1 MSLPN
6 RAVTQHLPLTSV
18 EFEIMLALAD
28 NKRHGYAVMQ
38 EVERRTGGTVTL
50 RPGSMY
56 RAINRM
62 LETGFL
68 EETAERPDEKID
80 DHRRRY
86 YRLTTFGRRVASAEA
101 ERLASAVNSATAKN
115 LLHRKPA

>member
-1 MSLPN
+1 MSSPS
-6 RAVTQHLPLTSV
+6 RAIAQHLPLTSV

-28 NKRHGYAVMQ
+28 TARHGYAVMQ
-38 EVERRTGGTVTL
+38 EVERRTNGAVTL

-62 LETGFL
+62 LEIGFL
-68 EETAERPDEKID
+68 EETTDRSAKKID

-86 YRLTTFGRRVASAEA
+86 YRLTKFGRRVATAEA